1 MADEPHA
8 LTSHQRS
15 LRRGFNWLG
24 GAAVIA
30 RIVDLTTIL
39 IMLTYLT
46 KQQVGIASI
55 VVSIGMVVEAGR
67 AGADPSDR
75 LVRLADTVGLE
86 TLAEL
91 WRDTPPDS
99 LPGALW
105 ALYLLRT
112 WCTDNGAEV
121 SRLYRTGRGLA
132 PVDEVVA
139 GVHDEADPDAVAQLA
154 DGVLSGLYDGDL
166 GVALERG
173 AAFFR
178 VVAEGRD
185 FLAADGPDGAADRL
199 RAARNRACADALTRA
214 AAAWRAG
221 TLQ

>member
-1 MADEPHA
+1 VTEPPRPLRPLLAGDVERLASRAATGEPSARIELAHA
-8 LTSHQRS
+8 TA
-15 LRRGFNWLG
+15 
-24 GAAVIA
+24 AAV
-30 RIVDLTTIL
+30 V
-39 IMLTYLT
+39 
-46 KQQVGIASI
+46 QVGRS
-55 VVSIGMVVEAGR
+55 
-67 AGADPSDR
+67 ADDPADR

-91 WRDTPPDS
+91 WRSAPADS

-121 SRLYRTGRGLA
+121 ARLYRTGRGLA

-139 GVHDEADPDAVAQLA
+139 GVHEDADPDAVAALA
-154 DGVLSGLYDGDL
+154 DTVLTGLYDGDL
-166 GVALERG
+166 GVALERA

-178 VVAEGRD
+178 VVAAGRD
-185 FLAADGPDGAADRL
+185 FLAADGDDDAAAERDR
-199 RAARNRACADALTRA
+199 AGRNRSCADALTRA

>member
-1 MADEPHA
+1 VERLAALAADGEPLARLELAHA
-8 LTSHQRS
+8 T
-15 LRRGFNWLG
+15 
-24 GAAVIA
+24 AAV
-30 RIVDLTTIL
+30 
-39 IMLTYLT
+39 
-46 KQQVGIASI
+46 
-55 VVSIGMVVEAGR
+55 VVQAGR
-67 AGADPSDR
+67 SDPDPAMR
-75 LVRLADTVGLE
+75 MILLAETVGLE

-91 WRDTPPDS
+91 WRDAAPDS

-112 WCTDNGAEV
+112 WCTENGAEV
-121 SRLYRTGRGLA
+121 SRFYRAGRGLA

-139 GVHDEADPDAVAQLA
+139 GVGTDADPGAVVTLADAVLT
-154 DGVLSGLYDGDL
+154 GLYDRDL

-178 VVAEGRD
+178 VVGAGRS
-185 FLAADGPDGAADRL
+185 FLAPDGADGDAERR
-199 RAARNRACADALTRA
+199 RAARNRTCADALARA